1 VLLALHPDGI
11 SRERIADTL
20 WPDAS
25 PDRPFNALHTTLT
38 RLRRNIASATAAT
51 LTEVTRTDNAR
62 YHLDRQ
68 VIDTDYREL
77 AVAIAARRSASTDD
91 DRLLSSRRIIGA
103 YRGQLADGIDA
114 EWLEAPREAIRRDAL
129 DAASLV
135 AHLVLADDPQQALDA
150 YEAAQR
156 IDPYNEQI
164 YRDLMAVQA
173 RLARADSIDRTLTL
187 LTARLAEIDE
197 EPDPQTVELA
207 GRLRREATD
216 PSAPSPTDATA
227 AAGSR

>member
-1 VLLALHPDGI
+1 LA
-11 SRERIADTL
+11 
-20 WPDAS
+20 DA
-25 PDRPFNALHTTLT
+25 L
-38 RLRRNIASATAAT
+38 
-51 LTEVTRTDNAR
+51 
-62 YHLDRQ
+62 
-68 VIDTDYREL
+68 
-77 AVAIAARRSASTDD
+77 AARRSASTDD

-114 EWLEAPREAIRRDAL
+114 EWLEAPREATRRDAL

-173 RLARADSIDRTLTL
+173 RLARADSIDRTLAL
-187 LTARLAEIDE
+187 LTTRLAEIDE
-197 EPDPQTVELA
+197 EPDPDTVALA

-216 PSAPSPTDATA
+216 PSASSPTDATA